1 MNIKIKTFTF
11 IIIIICP
18 FILKAQNT
26 QLGDPLIIKNHPKV
40 GELYLKLKLPKYWK
54 TKDGRTRYDNTI
66 KILYNNSETN
76 KIFMTY
82 VRNSRSYT
90 RAENK
95 AIIDKRKIESFFFRD
110 TYFYQNLTGPSI
122 DIINQTK
129 LTVDTYPALMIRA
142 KVQIESMSG
151 EQLPMFYRTAF
162 LIFHKGLVIKFHKD
176 SKNSSDSK
184 NDQQLLELIIKSISF
199 PNKNSD
205 EKIEGVICKI
215 CSDIMVA
222 SRKAYDIPKWQKTMQ
237 KELGYDGTEEDFSKY
252 FNNFLNKYKNQI
264 ICPEFKVTTNV
275 YPPQH
280 LFKRLL
286 AAGMNETYEEYF
298 FNFEDGDVDFNAY
311 QIIDGKKETILDWVE
326 HWIAEGLGDPEE
338 LRDIAS
344 GLRDEFGAKYGKE
357 LPD

>member
-1 MNIKIKTFTF
+1 
-11 IIIIICP
+11 
-18 FILKAQNT
+18 
-26 QLGDPLIIKNHPKV
+26 
-40 GELYLKLKLPKYWK
+40 
-54 TKDGRTRYDNTI
+54 
-66 KILYNNSETN
+66 
-76 KIFMTY
+76 MTY
-82 VRNSRSYT
+82 VRDSRSYT

-95 AIIDKRKIESFFFRD
+95 VIINKREIKSFFFRD
-110 TYFYQNLTGPSI
+110 S
-122 DIINQTK
+122 DIIRSITPPKIDVINQNK
-129 LTVDTYPALMIRA
+129 LEVDTYPALMIRA
-142 KVQIESMSG
+142 KVQIESTSG

-222 SRKAYDIPKWQKTMQ
+222 IRKAYNIPKWKNTME
-237 KELGYDGTEEDFSKY
+237 KELGYSGTKEDFPKY

-264 ICPEFKVTTNV
+264 ICPKYQVTTNI

-280 LFKRLL
+280 IFKRLL
-286 AAGMNETYEEYF
+286 AAGLNETYEEYF
-298 FNFEDGDVDFNAY
+298 FNFENGDVDFNAY

-326 HWIAEGLGDPEE
+326 KWVRDKRGDAEE
-338 LRDIAS
+338 LRDIAYS
-344 GLRDEFGAKYGKE
+344 LRDEFGAKYGKE